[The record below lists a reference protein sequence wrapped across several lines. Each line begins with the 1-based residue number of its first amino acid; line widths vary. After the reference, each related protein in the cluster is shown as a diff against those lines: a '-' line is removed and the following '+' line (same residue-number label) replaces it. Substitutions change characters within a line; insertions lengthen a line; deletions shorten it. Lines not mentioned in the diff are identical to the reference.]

1 MKYRLVPM
9 DFKIG
14 TQGAFGTT
22 TTQYGCAIHE
32 EQGTLIATALAQT
45 RREAKRRAAVIRDA
59 LLHDD
64 AIRARAE
71 LADLRRRAQGVDV
84 EAVVRERDEL
94 RKRCED
100 LVLIANTWALSDE
113 DGNPWGLRVTD
124 NKLVLVDEDGDI
136 VLDRDEHT
144 GLPIL
149 NDAARRALARET
161 GAKP

>member
-1 MKYRLVPM
+1 MS
-9 DFKIG
+9 DS
-14 TQGAFGTT
+14 
-22 TTQYGCAIHE
+22 AIERMIRHFQCSPFDGSDQIADEATWELAELREKARDE
-32 EQGTLIATALAQT
+32 EAMRVALA
-45 RREAKRRAAVIRDA
+45 
-59 LLHDD
+59 
-64 AIRARAE
+64 AE

-149 NDAARRALARET
+149 NDAARRALARST
-161 GAKP
+161 PNTDAQR